1 MQNEAYVDALHAAVR
16 TLQRAEIE
24 VFTVLAKVAASS
36 DTGNTHETDG
46 VDRYFYQ
53 ELSEFEQAEDQNLEV
68 LVHVVRHLA
77 QIRKRVVQD
86 NLLDINLDDD

>member
-24 VFTVLAKVAASS
+24 VFTVLAKVAASG
-36 DTGNTHETDG
+36 DTDNPYDADSM
-46 VDRYFYQ
+46 DRYFYQ